1 MKRSLPLLVAALALV
16 LGAACG
22 DLAEPYAAKVNGTRI
37 TQDVLDRE
45 LRVILD
51 NKEVREQIEQGL
63 GPGQSILG
71 KGGDRTVTTSFT
83 ATVLT
88 RRVFLELIHQE
99 VEKRELRI
107 NDQRLDQARAE
118 AEQQFGSAEQFAKFP
133 KWYQEDSIRAN
144 AEVAVLQENAATDIT
159 DADVS
164 EYYEQNINQFKGRCI
179 SHILVDTREQ
189 VDQLRAQIE
198 GGAAFADVA
207 QEQSKDTASGQ
218 QGGFLGCFQESEPLG
233 FVEPFKS
240 EAEKLPVG
248 QLSQPVQTEFGFHL
262 ITVAGE
268 RSLAQVAEELRA
280 QLSQQQGQSGFNELL
295 LSLVKRADI
304 EVNPRYG
311 RFSKDEAT
319 LGVIPPDAPR
329 LAPTTTTVAQIPGL
343 QPQQQQ
349 P

>member
-1 MKRSLPLLVAALALV
+1 VKRAYFLILAALAV
-16 LGAACG
+16 IGAACG

-51 NKEVREQIEQGL
+51 HEEVRAQIEQGL
-63 GPGQSILG
+63 GPGQSITG
-71 KGGDRTVTTSFT
+71 KGGEDTVTTSFT

-107 NDQRLDQARAE
+107 SDEDLDQARAE
-118 AEQQFGSAEQFAKFP
+118 AEQQFGDAKIFAKFP
-133 KWYQEDSIRAN
+133 KWYQDDSIRSN
-144 AEVAVLQENAATDIT
+144 AEVAALQANAVAEVTDEDI
-159 DADVS
+159 A
-164 EYYEQNINQFKGRCI
+164 EYYEANINQFKGRCI
-179 SHILVDTREQ
+179 SHILVDTKEQ

-198 GGAAFADVA
+198 GGAKFADVA
-207 QEQSKDTASGQ
+207 QEQSKDTNSGQ
-218 QGGFLGCFQESEPLG
+218 QGGFLGCFQEGEPLG

-262 ITVAGE
+262 ITVVAE
-268 RSLAQVAEELRA
+268 RALPDVAEELRA
-280 QLSQQQGQSGFNELL
+280 QLTQQQGQSGFNELL
-295 LSLVKRADI
+295 ISLVKRADI

-311 RFSKDEAT
+311 RFSKDQAS

-329 LAPTTTTVAQIPGL
+329 LAPTTTVVEVPGL
-343 QPQQQQ
+343 QTPQ